1 MGMVTRAGV
10 VVDAFA
16 LDAVKTYL
24 RIDGESEDSALAALI
39 VAAVEQCEAYV
50 GAAVLQRAMTEVIVP
65 GAAWQLLTPAPV
77 RVISG
82 VAALAIGGGTTALPA
97 SAYEID
103 IDADG
108 RGRVR
113 FLAPVLEKRVVVSLE
128 AGLATGWAGL
138 SESLRHGI
146 VRLVSHF
153 HVYRDRADELG
164 PPAAVAALWRGSR
177 RVRIG

>member
-1 MGMVTRAGV
+1 MGMVTRGAV
-10 VVDAFA
+10 AVDAFA
-16 LDAVKTYL
+16 LDEVKTYL
-24 RIDGESEDSALAALI
+24 RIDGDGEDSALSALI
-39 VAAVEQCEAYV
+39 ATAIEQCEAYV
-50 GAAVLQRAMTEVIVP
+50 GMAVLQRAMTETLVP
-65 GAAWQLLTPAPV
+65 TAAWQLLTPVPV

-82 VAALAIGGGTTALPA
+82 VASLAIGGGTTALNA

-103 IDADG
+103 IDAEG

-113 FLAPVLEKRVVVSLE
+113 FLAQVTEKRVVVSVQ
-128 AGLATGWAGL
+128 AGLATSWAGL
-138 SESLRHGI
+138 PESLRHGI

-177 RVRIG
+177 RMRLS

>member
-1 MGMVTRAGV
+1 MGMVTRTAV
-10 VVDAFA
+10 AVDAFA
-16 LDAVKTYL
+16 LDEVKTYL

-39 VAAVEQCEAYV
+39 ATAVEQCEAYV
-50 GAAVLQRAMTEVIVP
+50 GVAILQRAMSEVLVP
-65 GAAWQLLTPAPV
+65 GAAWQLLLPAPV

-82 VAALAIGGGTTALPA
+82 VAELAIGGATTVLSP

-103 IDADG
+103 IDAEG

-113 FLAPVLEKRVVVSLE
+113 FLVPVTEKRVVVSVE
-128 AGLATGWAGL
+128 AGVAANWAAL

-146 VRLVSHF
+146 VRLVAHF
-153 HVYRDRADELG
+153 HAFRDRADELG

-177 RVRIG
+177 RIRLS

>member
-1 MGMVTRAGV
+1 MGMVTRAAV
-10 VVDAFA
+10 AVDAFA
-16 LDAVKTYL
+16 LDEVKTYL

-39 VAAVEQCEAYV
+39 ATAVEQCEAYV
-50 GAAVLQRAMTEVIVP
+50 GVAVLQRAMTEVLVP
-65 GAAWQLLTPAPV
+65 GAAWQLLLPAPV

-82 VAALAIGGGTTALPA
+82 VAALAIGGSTTVLSP

-113 FLAPVLEKRVVVSLE
+113 FLVPVTEKRVVVSVE
-128 AGLATGWAGL
+128 AGLAASWAGL

-153 HVYRDRADELG
+153 HVFRDRADELG

-177 RVRIG
+177 RVRIQ